1 MRPMKGMR
9 NGRTPSAPTKIR
21 GCTMDFELSQDHKV
35 LQDAVRDFVEKE
47 IKPIAMQIDE
57 EHMIPDELVK
67 KMGEM
72 GFLGSYLPD
81 EYGGAGLDMLSYAI
95 VVEEVSK
102 ACGSSG
108 VLISAHTSLACGPI
122 YTFGTEEQK
131 QKWLP
136 ALNTGEIIGCFLLT
150 EPDAGSDAGAIST
163 TYKRD
168 GNDFVI
174 NGSKIF
180 ITNGGYKGT
189 GVLFA
194 THDKSLK
201 HKGVSAFIID
211 LQSPGVEILKN
222 EKKLGIRGSYTTAF
236 ALDNV
241 RIPAENL
248 LGQEGQGFKIAMDTL
263 NGGRIGIASQAL
275 GIAEGAFE
283 RALAYSKER
292 KQFGAPICDL
302 QAIQFKL
309 ADMWARIE
317 TSKLMTYKAAC
328 LKDAKKSYTMESAM
342 CKMLASEAATYV
354 TKEAIQIHGGY
365 GFIVDY
371 EVERMYRDAKI
382 TEIYEGTNEVQRV
395 VISKMLLA

>member
-1 MRPMKGMR
+1 
-9 NGRTPSAPTKIR
+9 
-21 GCTMDFELSQDHKV
+21 MDFELSQDHKV
-35 LQDAVRDFVEKE
+35 LKDSVRDFVEKE

-57 EHMIPDELVK
+57 DHMIPDSLVK

-72 GFLGSYLPD
+72 GFLGSYLPE
-81 EYGGAGLDMLSYAI
+81 EYEGAGLDMLSYAI

-131 QKWLP
+131 KKWLP
-136 ALNTGEIIGCFLLT
+136 DLNTGKIIGCFLLT
-150 EPDAGSDAGAIST
+150 EPDAGSDAGAIT
-163 TYKRD
+163 TTFKRD
-168 GNDFVI
+168 GDDYLI

-180 ITNGGYKGT
+180 ITNGGYQGT

-194 THDKSLK
+194 TSDKNLK
-201 HKGVSAFIID
+201 HKGMSAFIID
-211 LQSPGVEILKN
+211 LKSPGVEILRN

-241 RIPAENL
+241 RVPAANL
-248 LGQEGQGFKIAMDTL
+248 LGLEGQGFKIAMDTL

-292 KQFGAPICDL
+292 KQFGHPICEL

-309 ADMWARIE
+309 ANMYARIE

-328 LKDAKKSYTMESAM
+328 LKDAKKNYTMESAM
-342 CKMLASEAATYV
+342 CKMLASEAATFV
-354 TKEAIQIHGGY
+354 TTEAIQIHGGY
-365 GFIVDY
+365 GYIVDY
-371 EVERMYRDAKI
+371 EVERMFRDARI

-395 VISKMLLA
+395 VISKLLLSQ

>member
-1 MRPMKGMR
+1 M
-9 NGRTPSAPTKIR
+9 N
-21 GCTMDFELSQDHKV
+21 FELSQDHRV
-35 LQDAVRDFVEKE
+35 LQSAVRDFVVKE
-47 IKPIAMQIDE
+47 IKPIAAKIDE
-57 EHMIPDELVK
+57 EHMIPDTLVA

-72 GFLGSYLPD
+72 GFLGSYLPE
-81 EYGGAGLDMLSYAI
+81 EYGGAGMDMLSYAI

-108 VLISAHTSLACGPI
+108 VLISAHTSLCSGPI

-131 QKWLP
+131 RKWLP
-136 ALNTGEIIGCFLLT
+136 ALNSGDTIGCFLLT
-150 EPDAGSDAGAIST
+150 EPDAGSDAGAIAT
-163 TYKRD
+163 TCKRD
-168 GNDFVI
+168 GDDYII

-189 GVLFA
+189 GVVFA
-194 THDKSLK
+194 TSDRSLK

-211 LQSPGVEILKN
+211 LQSEGVVILKN
-222 EKKLGIRGSYTTAF
+222 ENKMGSRGSYTTAF

-241 RIPAENL
+241 RIPAANL

-275 GIAEGAFE
+275 GIAEGAFDL
-283 RALAYSKER
+283 ALAYSKER

-309 ADMWARIE
+309 ADMYARIE

-328 LKDAKKSYTMESAM
+328 LKDAKKNYTIESAM
-342 CKMLASEAATYV
+342 CKMLASEAASYV

-365 GFIVDY
+365 GFICDY

-382 TEIYEGTNEVQRV
+382 TEIYEGTNEVQRI
-395 VISKMLLA
+395 VISKLLLS

>member
-1 MRPMKGMR
+1 M
-9 NGRTPSAPTKIR
+9 N
-21 GCTMDFELSQDHKV
+21 FELSQDHKV
-35 LQDAVRDFVEKE
+35 LQSAVRDFVVKE
-47 IKPIAMQIDE
+47 IKPIAMKIDE
-57 EHMIPDELVK
+57 DHAIPDALVR

-72 GFLGSYLPD
+72 GFLGSYLPE

-108 VLISAHTSLACGPI
+108 VLISAHTSLCSGPI
-122 YTFGTEEQK
+122 YSFGTQEQK
-131 QKWLP
+131 KKWLP
-136 ALNTGEIIGCFLLT
+136 SLNSGATIGCFLLT
-150 EPDAGSDAGAIST
+150 EPDAGSDAGALAT
-163 TYKRD
+163 TYKREGD
-168 GNDFVI
+168 EFVV

-194 THDKSLK
+194 THDKGLK

-211 LQSPGVEILKN
+211 LSSPGVEILKN

-236 ALDNV
+236 ALDSV
-241 RIPAENL
+241 RIPVESL

-275 GIAEGAFE
+275 GIAEGAFDL
-283 RALAYSKER
+283 ALAYSKER

-309 ADMWARIE
+309 ADMYARIE

-328 LKDAKKSYTMESAM
+328 LKDAKKSYTMESAL

-354 TKEAIQIHGGY
+354 TKEAVQIHGGY
-365 GFIVDY
+365 GFICDY
-371 EVERMYRDAKI
+371 EVERMFRDAKI

-395 VISKMLLA
+395 VISKLLLS

>member
-1 MRPMKGMR
+1 
-9 NGRTPSAPTKIR
+9 
-21 GCTMDFELSQDHKV
+21 MDFELSQDHKV
-35 LQDAVRDFVEKE
+35 LRDSVRDFVEKE

-57 EHMIPDELVK
+57 DHMIPDSLVK

-72 GFLGSYLPD
+72 GFLGSYLPE
-81 EYGGAGLDMLSYAI
+81 EYEGAGLDMLSYAI

-108 VLISAHTSLACGPI
+108 VLISAHTSLCCGPI

-131 QKWLP
+131 KKWLP
-136 ALNTGEIIGCFLLT
+136 ALNTGDIIGCFLLT
-150 EPDAGSDAGAIST
+150 EPDAGSDAGAIAT
-163 TYKRD
+163 TYRRD
-168 GNDFVI
+168 GDEFI
-174 NGSKIF
+174 LNGSKIF

-189 GVLFA
+189 GVVFA
-194 THDKSLK
+194 TSDKSLK
-201 HKGVSAFIID
+201 NKGVSAFIVD
-211 LQSPGVEILKN
+211 LRSHGVEILKN

-241 RIPAENL
+241 RIPVENL

-292 KQFGAPICDL
+292 KQFGNPICDL

-309 ADMWARIE
+309 ADMYARIE

-328 LKDAKKSYTMESAM
+328 LKDAKKNYTMESAM
-342 CKMLASEAATYV
+342 CKMLASDAAAYV
-354 TKEAIQIHGGY
+354 TSEAIQIHGGY

-371 EVERMYRDAKI
+371 EVERMFRDAKI
-382 TEIYEGTNEVQRV
+382 TQIYEGTNEVQRV
-395 VISKMLLA
+395 VISKLLLSQ

>member
-1 MRPMKGMR
+1 M
-9 NGRTPSAPTKIR
+9 N
-21 GCTMDFELSQDHKV
+21 FELSQDHKV
-35 LQDAVRDFVEKE
+35 LQSAVRDFVQKE
-47 IKPIAMQIDE
+47 IKPIAMKIDE
-57 EHMIPDELVK
+57 EHMIPDTLVA

-72 GFLGSYLPD
+72 GFLGSYLPE
-81 EYGGAGLDMLSYAI
+81 EYGGAGMDMLSYAI

-108 VLISAHTSLACGPI
+108 VLISAHTSLCSGPI

-131 QKWLP
+131 MKWLP
-136 ALNTGEIIGCFLLT
+136 SLNSGDIIGCFLLT
-150 EPDAGSDAGAIST
+150 EPDAGSDAGAITT

-168 GNDFVI
+168 GDDFII

-189 GVLFA
+189 GVIFA
-194 THDKSLK
+194 TSDKSLK

-211 LQSPGVEILKN
+211 LQSHGVVILKN
-222 EKKLGIRGSYTTAF
+222 ENKMGIRGSYTTAF

-241 RIPAENL
+241 RIPVANL
-248 LGQEGQGFKIAMDTL
+248 LGKEGQGFKIAMDTL

-275 GIAEGAFE
+275 GIAEGAFAL
-283 RALAYSKER
+283 ALAYSKER
-292 KQFGAPICDL
+292 KQFGAPICDM

-309 ADMWARIE
+309 ADMYAKIE

-328 LKDAKKSYTMESAM
+328 LKDAKKSYTIESAM
-342 CKMLASEAATYV
+342 CKMLASEAATFV
-354 TKEAIQIHGGY
+354 TKEAVQIHGGY
-365 GFIVDY
+365 GFICDY

-395 VISKMLLA
+395 VIAKLLLA

>member
-1 MRPMKGMR
+1 M
-9 NGRTPSAPTKIR
+9 N
-21 GCTMDFELSQDHKV
+21 FELSQDHKV
-35 LQDAVRDFVEKE
+35 LQESVRDFVNKE
-47 IKPIAMQIDE
+47 IKPIAMKTDE
-57 EHMIPDELVK
+57 EHMIPDALVR

-72 GFLGSYLPD
+72 GYLGSYLP
-81 EYGGAGLDMLSYAI
+81 EEHGGAGLDMLSCAI
-95 VVEEVSK
+95 VIEEVSK

-108 VLISAHTSLACGPI
+108 VLISAHTSLASGPI
-122 YTFGTEEQK
+122 DTFGTEEQK
-131 QKWLP
+131 RKWLP
-136 ALNTGEIIGCFLLT
+136 ALNTGEKIGCILLT
-150 EPDAGSDAGAIST
+150 EPDAGSDAGAIT
-163 TYKRD
+163 TSYRKEGD
-168 GNDFVI
+168 EYIV

-180 ITNGGYKGT
+180 ITNGGYLGT

-194 THDKSLK
+194 AHDKSLK
-201 HKGVSAFIID
+201 HKSVSAFIID
-211 LQSPGVEILKN
+211 LQSPGVVVLKHEN
-222 EKKLGIRGSYTTAF
+222 KMGIRGTYTTAF
-236 ALDNV
+236 ALDEV

-292 KQFGAPICDL
+292 KQFGKTISEL

-309 ADMWARIE
+309 ADMYARIE
-317 TSKLMTYKAAC
+317 TSKLMTYKAAWM
-328 LKDAKKSYTMESAM
+328 KDAHLNYTMESAM

-365 GFIVDY
+365 GFICDY

-395 VISKMLLA
+395 VMSKLLLS

>member
-1 MRPMKGMR
+1 MK
-9 NGRTPSAPTKIR
+9 
-21 GCTMDFELSQDHKV
+21 
-35 LQDAVRDFVEKE
+35 
-47 IKPIAMQIDE
+47 IDE
-57 EHMIPDELVK
+57 EHMIPDALVT

-72 GFLGSYLPD
+72 GFLGSYLPE

-108 VLISAHTSLACGPI
+108 VLISAHTSLCSGPI

-131 QKWLP
+131 KKWLP
-136 ALNTGEIIGCFLLT
+136 ALNSGEKIGCFLLT
-150 EPDAGSDAGAIST
+150 EPNAGSDAGGTAT
-163 TYKRD
+163 TYSRD
-168 GNDFVI
+168 GDHFVI
-174 NGSKIF
+174 NGSKTF
-180 ITNGGYKGT
+180 ITNGGYLGT
-189 GVLFA
+189 GVLLASF
-194 THDKSLK
+194 DRSLK
-201 HKGVSAFIID
+201 HKGISAFIVD
-211 LQSPGVEILKN
+211 LKSPGVTILKN
-222 EKKLGIRGSYTTAF
+222 ENKMGIRGSYTTAF
-236 ALDNV
+236 AFDNLRV
-241 RIPAENL
+241 PVENL
-248 LGQEGQGFKIAMDTL
+248 LGKEGKGFNVAMDTL

-292 KQFGAPICDL
+292 KQFDQAICEF

-309 ADMWARIE
+309 ADMWTSIE
-317 TSKLMTYKAAC
+317 TSKLLTYRAAC

-342 CKMLASEAATYV
+342 CKMHASETATFV

-365 GFIVDY
+365 GYIVDY

-395 VISKMLLA
+395 VISKLLLS

>member
-1 MRPMKGMR
+1 M
-9 NGRTPSAPTKIR
+9 N
-21 GCTMDFELSQDHKV
+21 FELSQDHKV
-35 LQDAVRDFVEKE
+35 LQDSVRDFVNKE
-47 IKPIAMQIDE
+47 IKPLAMQIDE
-57 EHMIPDELVK
+57 EHAIPETLVRM
-67 KMGEM
+67 MGDM
-72 GFLGSYLPD
+72 GFLGSYLPE

-131 QKWLP
+131 KRWLP
-136 ALNTGEIIGCFLLT
+136 PLNSGDIIGCFLLT
-150 EPDAGSDAGAIST
+150 EPDAGSDAGALST
-163 TYKRD
+163 TYRREGD
-168 GNDFVI
+168 EFVI

-180 ITNGGYKGT
+180 ITNGGYRGT

-201 HKGVSAFIID
+201 HKGVSAFIVD
-211 LQSPGVEILKN
+211 LRSHGVEILKN

-236 ALDNV
+236 AFDNV

-248 LGQEGQGFKIAMDTL
+248 LGKEGEGFKIAMDTL

-309 ADMWARIE
+309 ADMWTKIE

-328 LKDAKKSYTMESAM
+328 LKDAKKNYTMESAM
-342 CKMLASEAATYV
+342 CKMLASETATFV
-354 TKEAIQIHGGY
+354 THQAIQIHGGY
-365 GFIVDY
+365 GFICDY